1 MGTFILIIVI
11 IGTIVLGKY
20 ALEEGIKIEKIKKER
35 NE

>member
-20 ALEEGIKIEKIKKER
+20 ALEEGIKIEKNKKER